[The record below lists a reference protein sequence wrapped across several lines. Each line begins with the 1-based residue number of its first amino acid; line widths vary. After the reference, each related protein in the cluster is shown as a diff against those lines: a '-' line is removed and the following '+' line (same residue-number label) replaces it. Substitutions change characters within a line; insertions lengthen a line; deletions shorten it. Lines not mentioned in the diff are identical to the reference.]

1 MALLWFGWDL
11 PTNRGGLGGVG
22 VCVVTL
28 WTQSSMA
35 LDLLWTSID
44 EAATNITNS
53 LPCTALHTKNA
64 SLHAYD
70 QIPSRTGNSACS
82 NFDFVRRADAQHA
95 LSDLL

>member
-1 MALLWFGWDL
+1 MALLSFGWDL

-44 EAATNITNS
+44 DEYNQQFT
-53 LPCTALHTKNA
+53 LHGIAHQKRKLTR
-64 SLHAYD
+64 L
-70 QIPSRTGNSACS
+70 
-82 NFDFVRRADAQHA
+82 
-95 LSDLL
+95 